1 MAQAP
6 MRYEWVAD
14 RLRTAIRDGTF
25 APGSRLPGL
34 RRACDHYGVSLSTA
48 LQAYRQLEA
57 EGLIDARARSGY
69 FVQAPPCSSHPE
81 PQATELTGRT
91 EAITVSA
98 RVLEMISASQRPGC
112 VNLGA
117 TLPDPALLPTRALRR
132 MLAEA
137 AAAPSSIGS
146 YGSIAGDPAL
156 RELIAQH
163 MMLIGVRTSPDEIV
177 TTNGGCMEALSVA
190 LRTVTRPGDTVAV
203 ESPTFYG
210 LLQVLEDLGL
220 RALELPTDPRT
231 GLDPRTAPA
240 LAQAAGARALVTIPN
255 AHNPLGYSMPDSAKK
270 ALVDCCA
277 EAALPLIEDDIYGE
291 LAPEQHRPAPLKA
304 WDEHG
309 AVMLCS
315 SFSKVLSPGLRVGW
329 LLAGRQAERA
339 TEIKFRSSGTAAIA
353 PQRALAEYLRRGRY
367 DRVVRNAAR
376 HYAAR
381 LDRLR
386 AHVAAHF
393 PAGTRISRPVA
404 GFALWVEL
412 PTEADATAIYQQALD
427 QDIVIAPGELFAPAD
442 RYRHCLRLNAAA
454 ADDSRVPPAIEVLG
468 RLVHQ
473 AL

>member
-1 MAQAP
+1 MSHAP
-6 MRYEWVAD
+6 LRYERVAE

-57 EGLIDARARSGY
+57 EGLIDARPRSGY
-69 FVQAPPCSSHPE
+69 FVQAPPSASHPE
-81 PQATELTGRT
+81 PQAGALSGRT
-91 EAITVSA
+91 EAISVSA
-98 RVLEMISASQRPGC
+98 RVLEMIATSQRPGC

-117 TLPDPALLPTRALRR
+117 TLPDPALLPSRALRR
-132 MLAEA
+132 MLADA
-137 AAAPSSIGS
+137 TAAPSSIAS

-156 RELIAQH
+156 RERIAQR
-163 MMLIGVRTSPDEIV
+163 MTLIGVRAAPDEIV
-177 TTNGGCMEALSVA
+177 ITNGGCMEALSVA
-190 LRTVTRPGDTVAV
+190 LRSVTRPGDTVAV

-220 RALELPTDPRT
+220 RALELPTDPRA
-231 GLDPRTAPA
+231 GLDPQAAPA
-240 LAQAAGARALVTIPN
+240 LARAADARAIVTIPN

-270 ALVDCCA
+270 ALVEACA
-277 EAALPLIEDDIYGE
+277 ESRLPLIEDDIYGE

-304 WDEHG
+304 WDEQG
-309 AVMLCS
+309 NVMLCS
-315 SFSKVLSPGLRVGW
+315 SFSKVLGPGLRVGW
-329 LLAGRQAERA
+329 LLAGQRA
-339 TEIKFRSSGTAAIA
+339 ACTTEIKFRSSGTAAIA

-381 LDRLR
+381 LERLR
-386 AHVAAHF
+386 AQVAAHF

-412 PTEADATAIYQQALD
+412 PGGTDATALYRQALAHD
-427 QDIVIAPGELFAPAD
+427 VVVAPGELFAPAH
-442 RYRHCLRLNAAA
+442 RYRHCLRLNAAD
-454 ADDSRVPPAIEVLG
+454 ADNERLAPAIELLG
-468 RLVHQ
+468 RLVQ
-473 AL
+473 QLP